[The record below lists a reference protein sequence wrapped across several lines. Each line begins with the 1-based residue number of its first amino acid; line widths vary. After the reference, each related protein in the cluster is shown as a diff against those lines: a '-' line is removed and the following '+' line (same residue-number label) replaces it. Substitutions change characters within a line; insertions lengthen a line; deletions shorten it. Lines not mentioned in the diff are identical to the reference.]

1 MTKSDI
7 LKTISRIKHD
17 KLHNLR
23 MGLAGSYARGDN
35 KASSDIDI
43 IVDTDL
49 MPIADMEYIKSKFDG
64 TDVDVLLLGLL
75 KQEDEEMDSFFKEMG
90 LPINNE
96 SVYKNVSKEVVWC
109 E

>member
-17 KLHNLR
+17 KFHNLK

-49 MPIADMEYIKSKFDG
+49 MPITDMDYIKSSFYG
-64 TDVDVLLLGLL
+64 IDVDVLLLGLL
-75 KQEDEEMDSFFKEMG
+75 KQEDEEMDNFFKEMD
-90 LPINNE
+90 LPTNDE
-96 SVYKNVSKEVVWC
+96 SVYKNVLKEVVWC

>member
-17 KLHNLR
+17 KLHNLK

-75 KQEDEEMDSFFKEMG
+75 KQEMDSFFKEMG